1 MSMEALI
8 VDGSPEPS
16 SPGLVAWIADGM
28 DYIVAVDRGA
38 VTCRAA
44 GVVPDLF
51 VGDEDSADPET
62 IAWVKSVAKDDLW
75 LPVEK
80 DGTDLYHA
88 IAAVRAEAERRG
100 VKLGLDITLTCA
112 TGGRPDHALA
122 IYGLLYSN
130 RDLFPCVIEDGFDL
144 TILSPDGI
152 DYWQFDEYEIG
163 KTFSAIAL
171 VPGTEIS
178 EWGMR
183 WELDG
188 KVMDPLDDLGVS
200 NVIVDADSGVR
211 CHEGCVAAFLFNP
224 DRDPHPGLFD
234 DSRFE

>member
-1 MSMEALI
+1 MSMQALI

-16 SPGLVAWIADGM
+16 SPELVAWLAEGM

-38 VTCRAA
+38 VTCKAA
-44 GVVPDLF
+44 GVVPNLF
-51 VGDEDSADPET
+51 VGDEDSADPEAV
-62 IAWVKSVAKDDLW
+62 AWAKSVAGGDLW

-88 IAAVRAEAERRG
+88 IAAVRSEAERRG
-100 VKLGLDITLTCA
+100 AMPGLGITLTCA

-122 IYGLLYSN
+122 VFGLLLAN
-130 RDLFPCVIEDGFDL
+130 RDLFPHVVEDGFDL

-152 DYWQFDEYEIG
+152 DVWQFDEYEIG

-183 WELDG
+183 WELDD
-188 KVMDPLDDLGVS
+188 KVMEPLDDLGVS
-200 NVIVDADSGVR
+200 NIIVSADSGVR
-211 CHEGCVAAFLFNP
+211 CDEGCLAAFLFK
-224 DRDPHPGLFD
+224 
-234 DSRFE
+234 